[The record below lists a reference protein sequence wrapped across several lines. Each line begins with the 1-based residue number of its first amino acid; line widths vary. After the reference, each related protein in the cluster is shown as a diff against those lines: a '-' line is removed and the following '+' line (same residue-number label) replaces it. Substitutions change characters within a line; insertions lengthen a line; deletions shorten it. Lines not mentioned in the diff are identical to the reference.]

1 MSAFRILTVA
11 LLCIYLLIGLAIYL
25 LQESLIFLPEQLP
38 EDFEYSFEKD
48 FEEHN
53 LTMQDGA
60 VINALHFKLQ
70 DSKGLI
76 VYFHGNAGNLA
87 RWGEVAEPFVDMSY
101 EVLISDY
108 RGYGKSTGN
117 RTQKKLLSDAEEIY
131 SFAKK
136 LEREERIII
145 FGRSLGCAFAS
156 YLASKN
162 NPEKVILETPFYSL
176 TDVAEKL
183 FPIYPA
189 SLLLQYR
196 LPNHQYLKD
205 VKAPVYIFH
214 GTDDEVVPYE
224 SGRKLFEEHRDKATF
239 ISVEGGHHND
249 LAAFDSYWEEM
260 ENVLIDE

>member
-1 MSAFRILTVA
+1 MSALRILAIA
-11 LLCIYLLIGLAIYL
+11 LLCIYLLIGLAIFL
-25 LQESLIFLPEQLP
+25 LQESLIFLPESLP
-38 EDFEYSFEKD
+38 DNYEYSFNKD

-53 LTMQDGA
+53 LTMEDGA
-60 VINALHFKLQ
+60 VINALYFKMK
-70 DSKGLI
+70 DSRGLI

-87 RWGEVAEPFVDMSY
+87 RWGEVAEPFVDLGY

-117 RTQKKLLSDAEEIY
+117 RTEKKLMSDAEEIY
-131 SFAKK
+131 EFAKK

-176 TDVAEKL
+176 TDVARKL

-189 SLLLQYR
+189 AWLLNYRFENHKYLQ
-196 LPNHQYLKD
+196 QTT
-205 VKAPVYIFH
+205 APIFIFH
-214 GTDDEVVPYE
+214 GNEDEIVPYE
-224 SGRKLFEEHRDKATF
+224 SGQKLYEAVEEQATF
-239 ISVEGGHHND
+239 FTIDGGHHND
-249 LAAFDSYWEEM
+249 LAAFDNYWIEM
-260 ENVLIDE
+260 ENVLNDE